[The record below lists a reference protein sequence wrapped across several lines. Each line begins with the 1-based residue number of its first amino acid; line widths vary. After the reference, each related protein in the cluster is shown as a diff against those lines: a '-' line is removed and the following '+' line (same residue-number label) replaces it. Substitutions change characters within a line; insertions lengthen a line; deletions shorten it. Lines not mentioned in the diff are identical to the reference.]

1 MRATILPYAIILTK
15 AHRAAVSII
24 AKGCMWSEVLGA
36 STIPSFSGFFLL
48 FALNNL
54 VTSLKYSLGFLKYSR
69 YSQTAILHA
78 AYFRRVVNE
87 KKRLY

>member
-36 STIPSFSGFFLL
+36 STIYQV
-48 FALNNL
+48 L
-54 VTSLKYSLGFLKYSR
+54 VGVFYY
-69 YSQTAILHA
+69 LH
-78 AYFRRVVNE
+78 
-87 KKRLY
+87 